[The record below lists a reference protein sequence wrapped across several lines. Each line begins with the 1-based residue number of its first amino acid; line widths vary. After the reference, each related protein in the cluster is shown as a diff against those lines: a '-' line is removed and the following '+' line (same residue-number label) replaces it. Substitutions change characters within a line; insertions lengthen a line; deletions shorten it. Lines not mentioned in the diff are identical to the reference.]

1 MSAAWPK
8 MVRSMLPDASEAAV
22 VPIVGSME
30 NMLGARVPPHP
41 RADVHPD
48 ADGNIGPTG
57 EGLSV
62 APSLAALP
70 QGLVPE
76 RLRDKRPGARGS
88 NSLRVFRAGEG
99 SFCRAPVGDSLEL
112 LPTSTKHGVIQPNRR
127 MPLEDYQQHLTAT
140 KTQWIVDE
148 G

>member
-1 MSAAWPK
+1 MSAEWPK
-8 MVRSMLPDASEAAV
+8 MVRSMLPDPAEAAI
-22 VPIVGSME
+22 VPTVGSQE

-48 ADGNIGPTG
+48 ADGNVGPRG

-88 NSLRVFRAGEG
+88 NSLRVFRLGDG
-99 SFCRAPVGDSLEL
+99 SFSRSAVGDSLEL
-112 LPTSTKHGVIQPNRR
+112 APTSSKHGVLQPKRP
-127 MPLEDYQQHLTAT
+127 MTLGDYQGHLAAT
-140 KTQWIVDE
+140 KTRWVDE